1 MRQYTHFLIAL
12 SLFGTVLAHAEDRQP
27 SEEKRVQCY
36 FEEKTDNGQKKDK
49 EKSVCYVRAEVRE
62 EHHGARSSGGNV
74 GILHDNDDRGRLVAQ
89 CSNGFT
95 LYDRDADVRDG
106 RRDISIIAREFD
118 KIAFLDVQDSHGGTT
133 NATFRTQSQNQPS
146 TQYNGYCRVSEEH

>member
-1 MRQYTHFLIAL
+1 MRHYMHLIIAL
-12 SLFGTVLAHAEDRQP
+12 SLFGSFAAQASDRDP

-36 FEEKTDNGQKKDK
+36 FEEKTENGQKKDK
-49 EKSVCYVRAEVRE
+49 EKSVCYVRAEIRE
-62 EHHGARSSGGNV
+62 EHHGRRDAGGV
-74 GILHDNDDRGRLVAQ
+74 GTLNGGRDEGRLVAQ

-95 LYDRDADVRDG
+95 IYDRNADVRDS

-133 NATFRTQSQNQPS
+133 NATFRTQSQSQPS
-146 TQYNGYCRVSEEH
+146 IQYNGYCRVSEEH

>member
-1 MRQYTHFLIAL
+1 MRHYTHFLIAL

-49 EKSVCYVRAEVRE
+49 EKSVCYVRAEIRD
-62 EHHGARSSGGNV
+62 EHHGPHSV
-74 GILHDNDDRGRLVAQ
+74 GILHDDDNSGRLVAQ

-95 LYDRDADVRDG
+95 LYDRDADVRDS

-118 KIAFLDVQDSHGGTT
+118 KTAFLDVQDSHGGST

-146 TQYNGYCRVSEEH
+146 TQYYGYCRVSEEH